1 MNKIVIGG
9 LYQCSYT
16 RELWQEAEKQLPNSG
31 GSSKILVGYI
41 QSNTPFVVLEQ
52 RITKLGKAAVST
64 EHRDLKVLTTN
75 GEIAWM
81 YCFLSDLEELTD

>member
-1 MNKIVIGG
+1 MNKVVIGG

-16 RELWQEAEKQLPNSG
+16 RELWKQAEKQLPSAV
-31 GSSKILVGYI
+31 SSKVLVGHI

-52 RITKLGKAAVST
+52 RIPKIKHAAFR
-64 EHRDLKVLTTN
+64 EYRDLKVLTTN

-81 YCFLSDLEELTD
+81 YCYLSDLEEITG

>member
-16 RELWQEAEKQLPNSG
+16 RELWQEAAG

-41 QSNTPFVVLEQ
+41 QSNMPFVVLEQ
-52 RITKLGKAAVST
+52 RITRLGKPATST
-64 EHRDLKVLTTN
+64 EQRDLKVLTIN

-81 YCFLSDLEELTD
+81 YCFLSELEELSG